1 MMPLASK
8 VAGLFS
14 RSAPRWLSAPV
25 IMLPAITTHPSC
37 RMTAATRGVNGP
49 PLFASLIRR
58 QISSS
63 RQPSQDQTGQ
73 LGEQEQ
79 APLPDVGCSAHA
91 RTSPPTTSEAPGL
104 AAKPW
109 AVPPWRYRV
118 SPHADPPT
126 P

>member
-8 VAGLFS
+8 AAGLFS

-63 RQPSQDQTGQ
+63 RQPPQDQAGQ
-73 LGEQEQ
+73 LAEQEQ
-79 APLPDVGCSAHA
+79 APLPDVGGTAHPP
-91 RTSPPTTSEAPGL
+91 TPPPTTSEH
-104 AAKPW
+104 
-109 AVPPWRYRV
+109 PPLPANP
-118 SPHADPPT
+118 SPFPP
-126 P
+126 